1 MNIDLKKY
9 KRIFAF
15 GCSFTFYKWQT
26 WADLIAVETK
36 AEYYNYAIAGLGNM
50 GIMARVA
57 EANAKY
63 KFNDTDLVMIMWSTF
78 SREDRWINT
87 GWFTQGNVWNSE
99 YPKSWVKD
107 YCDPAGYMIRDHA
120 IINLV
125 NKSLAQSN
133 CGTILLKSIPFKYTE
148 YGSVDNEHVTNTL
161 SSLYQKEYDDMPIS
175 LYDFLGQNWSTDPV
189 PYITFAG
196 HMQRDPHSKP
206 TLYYDYLKACGLELS
221 KTTHEYALEATH
233 LLTQCKTEQDI
244 QQKFGTP
251 LQCLISKDFTFLL

>member
-1 MNIDLKKY
+1 
-9 KRIFAF
+9 
-15 GCSFTFYKWQT
+15 
-26 WADLIAVETK
+26 
-36 AEYYNYAIAGLGNM
+36 
-50 GIMARVA
+50 
-57 EANAKY
+57 
-63 KFNDTDLVMIMWSTF
+63 
-78 SREDRWINT
+78 
-87 GWFTQGNVWNSE
+87 
-99 YPKSWVKD
+99 
-107 YCDPAGYMIRDHA
+107 
-120 IINLV
+120 
-125 NKSLAQSN
+125 
-133 CGTILLKSIPFKYTE
+133 LKSIPFKYTE

>member
-1 MNIDLKKY
+1 
-9 KRIFAF
+9 
-15 GCSFTFYKWQT
+15 
-26 WADLIAVETK
+26 
-36 AEYYNYAIAGLGNM
+36 
-50 GIMARVA
+50 
-57 EANAKY
+57 
-63 KFNDTDLVMIMWSTF
+63 
-78 SREDRWINT
+78 
-87 GWFTQGNVWNSE
+87 
-99 YPKSWVKD
+99 
-107 YCDPAGYMIRDHA
+107 
-120 IINLV
+120 
-125 NKSLAQSN
+125 
-133 CGTILLKSIPFKYTE
+133 
-148 YGSVDNEHVTNTL
+148 
-161 SSLYQKEYDDMPIS
+161 MPIS

>member
-9 KRIFAF
+9 KRVFAF
-15 GCSFTFYKWQT
+15 GCSFTYYKWPT

-36 AEYYNYAIAGLGNM
+36 AKYYNYAISGLGNM

-78 SREDRWINT
+78 GREDRWIEHR
-87 GWFTQGNVWNSE
+87 WFAQGSVWNSE

-107 YCDPAGYMIRDHA
+107 YCDPVGYMIRDHA

-125 NKSLAQSN
+125 NKSLTQSN
-133 CGTILLKSIPFKYTE
+133 CGKILLKSVPFNHTDY
-148 YGSVDNEHVTNTL
+148 SVVDNEHVTNTL
-161 SSLYQKEYDDMPIS
+161 SLLYQKDYDDMPIS
-175 LYDFLGQNWSTDPV
+175 LYDFLGQEWSTDPV
-189 PYITFAG
+189 PYITSEG
-196 HMQRDPHSKP
+196 QLRRDPHSKP

-221 KTTHEYALEATH
+221 TTTHDYALAATN
-233 LLTQCKTEQDI
+233 LLSQCTTEQDI
-244 QQKFGTP
+244 RQKFE
-251 LQCLISKDFTFLL
+251 LLLNDLRSKDFKNLL